1 MIIKDSFNKND
12 SNPLTDY
19 SSIGKG
25 SHSLERDL
33 EREKQGYIKANM
45 ENKVLAHLRGDDN
58 KDDDDGPRNEDKWKF
73 FR

>member
-1 MIIKDSFNKND
+1 MIIKDGFNKKD
-12 SNPLTDY
+12 SDPLADY

-33 EREKQGYIKANM
+33 EREKQGYIKANI
-45 ENKVLAHLRGDDN
+45 ENKVLADLRGDYR
-58 KDDDDGPRNEDKWKF
+58 DDDNDSGSEDKWKF